1 MAWVAK
7 FNDSLLAKQAW
18 HLLHNQNS
26 FFYKVFKVWF
36 FPNTTIMEAK
46 DSRMGS
52 YAWRSILI
60 ERDVIQR
67 RARWRV
73 GDGKKKKKNLAGSL
87 AAKEASSI
95 CVILSIGRA

>member
-1 MAWVAK
+1 
-7 FNDSLLAKQAW
+7 
-18 HLLHNQNS
+18 
-26 FFYKVFKVWF
+26 
-36 FPNTTIMEAK
+36 MEAK

-73 GDGKKKKKNLAGSL
+73 GDGKKNKNLAGSL